1 MAITTAFTIIFQVF
15 LLLASGPFTLVSGP
29 LLLNDYHQ
37 ATWWW
42 AKILLYLFIIARVS
56 LRLQPAFL
64 ISHTWR

>member
-37 ATWWW
+37 ATWW
-42 AKILLYLFIIARVS
+42 
-56 LRLQPAFL
+56 
-64 ISHTWR
+64 